1 MGFTGSYNI
10 GGLSGDKGTVGVG
23 NETSVVGIV
32 GNSNGSGQGKT
43 VSGKVSGFSG
53 GYIGS
58 INRDNGTVGVS
69 DEAIERLS
77 SGIGIG
83 VTGIT
88 VVTGPCT
95 MSIGVSSVVTVGVS
109 IGGIHTL
116 GGKVGSFGSN
126 DLGGLS
132 WGNCTVGVGDEGG
145 SGGTSHDSKENLKY
159 YFFKCVK
166 IILPLGI
173 LYDVY
178 VLIFWHDI

>member
-10 GGLSGDKGTVGVG
+10 GGLSGG
-23 NETSVVGIV
+23 
-32 GNSNGSGQGKT
+32 
-43 VSGKVSGFSG
+43 
-53 GYIGS
+53 
-58 INRDNGTVGVS
+58 NGTVGVS

-95 MSIGVSSVVTVGVS
+95 MSIGVSSVSVVTVGVS

-145 SGGTSHDSKENLKY
+145 SGGTSHDSKENQKLH
-159 YFFKCVK
+159 VE
-166 IILPLGI
+166 
-173 LYDVY
+173 
-178 VLIFWHDI
+178 

>member
-23 NETSVVGIV
+23 NESSMVGIV
-32 GNSNGSGQGKT
+32 GNGNGSGKGKT
-43 VSGKVSGFSG
+43 VSGEVSGFSG
-53 GYIGS
+53 SYIGS

-69 DEAIERLS
+69 NEAIERLC

-145 SGGTSHDSKENLKY
+145 SGGTSHDSKENLEKNLNVLKLLFLGLY
-159 YFFKCVK
+159 Y
-166 IILPLGI
+166 I
-173 LYDVY
+173 
-178 VLIFWHDI
+178 

>member
-10 GGLSGDKGTVGVG
+10 GGLSGDKGTGGVG

-58 INRDNGTVGVS
+58 INRDDGTIGVS

-88 VVTGPCT
+88 VVTG
-95 MSIGVSSVVTVGVS
+95 GVS

-126 DLGGLS
+126 DLGGFS

-145 SGGTSHDSKENLKY
+145 SGGTSHDSKENQKLH
-159 YFFKCVK
+159 VEQ
-166 IILPLGI
+166 
-173 LYDVY
+173 
-178 VLIFWHDI
+178 LIALVFRRTNFPM

>member
-53 GYIGS
+53 GYIRS
-58 INRDNGTVGVS
+58 INRDDGTVGVS

-77 SGIGIG
+77 SGIGIR

-95 MSIGVSSVVTVGVS
+95 MSIGVAGMSVVAVVS
-109 IGGIHTL
+109 VIGGIDTL

-159 YFFKCVK
+159 YFF
-166 IILPLGI
+166 
-173 LYDVY
+173 
-178 VLIFWHDI
+178 

>member
-1 MGFTGSYNI
+1 MVCISERQIYSSLTTVVLLSVGGQMGFTGSYNI

-43 VSGKVSGFSG
+43 VSGFSG

-58 INRDNGTVGVS
+58 INRDDGTVGVS

-77 SGIGIG
+77 SGIGIR

-109 IGGIHTL
+109 MGGIHTL
-116 GGKVGSFGSN
+116 G
-126 DLGGLS
+126 
-132 WGNCTVGVGDEGG
+132 
-145 SGGTSHDSKENLKY
+145 
-159 YFFKCVK
+159 
-166 IILPLGI
+166 
-173 LYDVY
+173 
-178 VLIFWHDI
+178 

>member
-23 NETSVVGIV
+23 NESSMVGIV
-32 GNSNGSGQGKT
+32 CNGNGSGKGKT
-43 VSGKVSGFSG
+43 VSGEVSGFSG
-53 GYIGS
+53 SYIGS

-69 DEAIERLS
+69 NEAIERLC

-95 MSIGVSSVVTVGVS
+95 MSIGVAGMSVVAVVS
-109 IGGIHTL
+109 VIGGIDSL

-132 WGNCTVGVGDEGG
+132 GSNCTVGVGHEVD
-145 SGGTSHDSKENLKY
+145 SGGTSHDSKENLEKNLNVLKLLFLGLY
-159 YFFKCVK
+159 Y
-166 IILPLGI
+166 I
-173 LYDVY
+173 
-178 VLIFWHDI
+178 